1 MKIEGVDD
9 AAEFRDV
16 LTAMNTLQFSSST
29 VESMLKAIAGILLL
43 GTLLT
48 LPMCV
53 AVVFATCVSP
63 CVYMWVYMCLRCVLT
78 CSRPSPVSCC

>member
-43 GTLLT
+43 GALLT
-48 LPMCV
+48 LLMCV
-53 AVVFATCVSP
+53 AVMYAVYVSP
-63 CVYMWVYMCLRCVLT
+63 WVYMSGFICVYG
-78 CSRPSPVSCC
+78 VY

>member
-43 GTLLT
+43 GT
-48 LPMCV
+48 MC
-53 AVVFATCVSP
+53 
-63 CVYMWVYMCLRCVLT
+63 
-78 CSRPSPVSCC
+78 

>member
-1 MKIEGVDD
+1 MSPAHVRASTGCMKIEGVDD

-43 GTLLT
+43 GN
-48 LPMCV
+48 MC
-53 AVVFATCVSP
+53 
-63 CVYMWVYMCLRCVLT
+63 
-78 CSRPSPVSCC
+78 